1 MNLSSDGQIAIDL
14 QNRLDEKDAVIAAL
28 RVEIECLKA
37 RVAELQR
44 QLGLNSLNS
53 ARPPSTDGLKKPP
66 RIRSLREPSKR
77 PSGGQV
83 GHLGKTLRQIDS
95 PDSIQDHVA
104 ETCAHC
110 HARLTAERVTGMQ
123 RRQVFD
129 IPVPRLEVTEH
140 RAQIYTCAACQGTT
154 KADFPQEVTSPTQYG
169 PRVRAA
175 AVYLNAGQL
184 IPEDR
189 VAETMNDLFQVKLC
203 PATIAAIG
211 ICKAAELQP
220 LLDRIETRVVAA
232 PVRHLDETGFRVG
245 GRTQWLHVA
254 STAQLTHYRVSPK
267 RSNLPLITSGTV
279 VHDHLKSYYTLPGVT
294 HGLCNAHHLRE
305 LKALIEIEKEPWA
318 NRMDRLLR
326 KTNRAVQRAK
336 DKGATTL
343 TVGTQQRIMR
353 VYDVI
358 LARGLA
364 FHEAQPP
371 LLRRPGA
378 RGRPPRRVGHN
389 LVLRFQGYKN
399 DVLRFVTDFAVPFT
413 NNQAEQDL
421 RMMKVKQKISGS
433 FRSSTSA
440 EAFASLRS
448 IFSTARKRCW
458 NLLDTLSAPRQKL
471 IAALS
476 G

>member
-1 MNLSSDGQIAIDL
+1 MNLPPDDQIVMDL
-14 QNRLDEKDAVIAAL
+14 QNRLDEKDAVIVVLLA
-28 RVEIECLKA
+28 EIESLKA
-37 RVAELQR
+37 RVAELER
-44 QLGLNSLNS
+44 QLGLNSSNS
-53 ARPPSTDGLKKPP
+53 GKPPSTDGLKKPP

-77 PSGGQV
+77 PSGGQR
-83 GHLGKTLRQIDS
+83 GHSGETLRPVDS
-95 PDSIQDHVA
+95 PDIIQEHVA

-110 HARLTAERVTGMQ
+110 HARLTAEMITGME

-140 RAQIYTCAACQGTT
+140 RAPIYTCAACRGTT
-154 KADFPQEVTSPTQYG
+154 RADFPEEVTSPTQYG

-189 VAETMNDLFQVKLC
+189 VAETIHDLFQVDLC
-203 PATIAAIG
+203 AATVAAISAR
-211 ICKAAELQP
+211 KAVDLQP
-220 LLDRIETRVVAA
+220 LLDRIETLIVAA

-254 STAQLTHYRVSPK
+254 STVELTHYRVSPK
-267 RSNLPLITSGTV
+267 RASLPSITSGIV
-279 VHDHLKSYYTLPGVT
+279 VHDHLKSYYTMIGVT
-294 HGLCNAHHLRE
+294 HSLCNAHHLRE

-318 NRMDRLLR
+318 NKMDHLLR
-326 KTNRAVQRAK
+326 RANRAVRRAQ
-336 DKGATTL
+336 DNGATTL
-343 TVGTQQRIMR
+343 PVVTQQRIMR
-353 VYDVI
+353 VYDAI

-371 LLRRPGA
+371 LVRQPGA

-389 LVLRFQGYKN
+389 LLLRFQGYKH
-399 DVLRFVTDFAVPFT
+399 DVLRFVTDFTVPFT

-433 FRSSTSA
+433 FRSSSGA
-440 EAFASLRS
+440 ETFASLRS
-448 IFSTARKRCW
+448 VLSTARKRCW
-458 NLLDTLSAPRQKL
+458 DLLDTLSAPLQKL

-476 G
+476 S